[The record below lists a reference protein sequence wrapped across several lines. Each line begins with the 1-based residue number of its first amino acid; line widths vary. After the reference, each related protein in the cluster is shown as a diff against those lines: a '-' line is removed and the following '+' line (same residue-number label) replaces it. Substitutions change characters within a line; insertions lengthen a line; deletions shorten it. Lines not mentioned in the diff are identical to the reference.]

1 MKKLFAMIL
10 AGTLAAGT
18 LSACGSTA
26 VVAVPQPETSAPPAS
41 EPTTPAP
48 QTGESAGEGAVKTG
62 LYLGTDLSSSKPA
75 ADGEDGLAQ
84 ANINLVAVTIS
95 EDGVIDECV
104 IDAVQSKVNFD
115 AAGAITTDL
124 SAPVSSK
131 NELGDAYGM
140 KKASSIGKEW
150 NEQVQALADYVEGKT
165 LDEIRGIAVTEDG
178 KAGEADLAASVTISI
193 AGYLDAIEEAAAN
206 ATYLGA
212 MAGDTLYLTSTTS
225 LADSKDASA
234 EGDGLA
240 QAYTTA
246 AAITMNGDTITS
258 CAIDAVQANVNF
270 DTAGAIT
277 TDLTAPVLTKNQ
289 LGDDYGMKKASAIGK
304 EWYEQAAAFGAYV
317 AGKTP
322 DEVAGLAVTE
332 EGKAG
337 DADLAASV
345 TISIGDFQTLVAKAG
360 A

>member
-140 KKASSIGKEW
+140 RRPAPSARSGTSRSRPWPTMWRARRWMKS
-150 NEQVQALADYVEGKT
+150 
-165 LDEIRGIAVTEDG
+165 
-178 KAGEADLAASVTISI
+178 AASPSPR
-193 AGYLDAIEEAAAN
+193 
-206 ATYLGA
+206 
-212 MAGDTLYLTSTTS
+212 
-225 LADSKDASA
+225 
-234 EGDGLA
+234 
-240 QAYTTA
+240 TA
-246 AAITMNGDTITS
+246 RPGRLIW
-258 CAIDAVQANVNF
+258 
-270 DTAGAIT
+270 
-277 TDLTAPVLTKNQ
+277 P
-289 LGDDYGMKKASAIGK
+289 
-304 EWYEQAAAFGAYV
+304 
-317 AGKTP
+317 P
-322 DEVAGLAVTE
+322 R
-332 EGKAG
+332 
-337 DADLAASV
+337 
-345 TISIGDFQTLVAKAG
+345 
-360 A
+360 

>member
-1 MKKLFAMIL
+1 MNH
-10 AGTLAAGT
+10 
-18 LSACGSTA
+18 
-26 VVAVPQPETSAPPAS
+26 
-41 EPTTPAP
+41 TTRPP

-150 NEQVQALADYVEGKT
+150 YEQVQALADYVEGKT

-212 MAGDTLYLTSTTS
+212 MAGGYALPHLHHQPGGQQGR
-225 LADSKDASA
+225 LRR
-234 EGDGLA
+234 GGRPCPGLHHGGRHHDERRHHH
-240 QAYTTA
+240 QLRHRRR
-246 AAITMNGDTITS
+246 
-258 CAIDAVQANVNF
+258 
-270 DTAGAIT
+270 AGQRE
-277 TDLTAPVLTKNQ
+277 L
-289 LGDDYGMKKASAIGK
+289 
-304 EWYEQAAAFGAYV
+304 
-317 AGKTP
+317 
-322 DEVAGLAVTE
+322 
-332 EGKAG
+332 
-337 DADLAASV
+337 
-345 TISIGDFQTLVAKAG
+345 
-360 A
+360 

>member
-41 EPTTPAP
+41 DPTTPAP

-62 LYLGTDLSSSKPA
+62 LYLGTTFPA
-75 ADGEDGLAQ
+75 ASPPADGEDGLAQ

-140 KKASSIGKEW
+140 KKASAIGKEW
-150 NEQVQALADYVEGKT
+150 NEQVQALAAYVEGKT

-212 MAGDTLYLTSTTS
+212 MAGDTLYLTSPP
-225 LADSKDASA
+225 AWR
-234 EGDGLA
+234 
-240 QAYTTA
+240 TA
-246 AAITMNGDTITS
+246 RTPPPRG
-258 CAIDAVQANVNF
+258 
-270 DTAGAIT
+270 TA
-277 TDLTAPVLTKNQ
+277 LPRP
-289 LGDDYGMKKASAIGK
+289 
-304 EWYEQAAAFGAYV
+304 
-317 AGKTP
+317 TP
-322 DEVAGLAVTE
+322 RRPP
-332 EGKAG
+332 
-337 DADLAASV
+337 SR
-345 TISIGDFQTLVAKAG
+345 
-360 A
+360 

>member
-124 SAPVSSK
+124 
-131 NELGDAYGM
+131 
-140 KKASSIGKEW
+140 
-150 NEQVQALADYVEGKT
+150 
-165 LDEIRGIAVTEDG
+165 
-178 KAGEADLAASVTISI
+178 
-193 AGYLDAIEEAAAN
+193 
-206 ATYLGA
+206 
-212 MAGDTLYLTSTTS
+212 
-225 LADSKDASA
+225 
-234 EGDGLA
+234 
-240 QAYTTA
+240 
-246 AAITMNGDTITS
+246 
-258 CAIDAVQANVNF
+258 
-270 DTAGAIT
+270 
-277 TDLTAPVLTKNQ
+277 TAPVLTKKQ
-289 LGDDYGMKKASAIGK
+289 LGDSYGMKKASAIGK

-317 AGKTP
+317 VGKTP

-345 TISIGDFQTLVAKAG
+345 TISIGGFQTLVAKAG